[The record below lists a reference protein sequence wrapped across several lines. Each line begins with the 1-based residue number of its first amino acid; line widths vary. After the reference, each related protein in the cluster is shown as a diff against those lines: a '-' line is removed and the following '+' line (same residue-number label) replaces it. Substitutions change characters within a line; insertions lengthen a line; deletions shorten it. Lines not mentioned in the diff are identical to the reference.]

1 MIRASTKR
9 KTLIN
14 RGFSRDSNILLDS
27 EKIINHEVQ
36 NKNDSYFIFYKYNSQ
51 LCFPNEVCY
60 SQDIQQ
66 DLGNYY

>member
-36 NKNDSYFIFYKYNSQ
+36 NKNDSYFIF
-51 LCFPNEVCY
+51 L
-60 SQDIQQ
+60 
-66 DLGNYY
+66 